1 MARQS
6 PRKPSIDRERLAP
19 YLIVLSSP
27 ILLTIYY
34 YHGHANRFLDVFPR
48 FQGHSLVEFYQV
60 IFQFIS
66 FFLLCFVI
74 PAVFTRLYLNR
85 PLRDFGLRLGE
96 FRQGVIFAMV
106 VIPLVV
112 APLAYIASRMPDV
125 RAEYPLAKILLS
137 RSDLIVWYELCYV
150 VFYYIAWEFYFRGV
164 LLFGLR
170 EPLGDFMAILV
181 QTVPS
186 SLIHLGKPEGEALG
200 SILAG
205 LVFGLVALRTRS
217 IWYVFMVHA
226 ALGVLTDLFIIFM

>member
-1 MARQS
+1 MAPQS
-6 PRKPSIDRERLAP
+6 PRKPAIDRERFAP
-19 YLIVLSSP
+19 SLIVISSP

-34 YHGHANRFLDVFPR
+34 YHGYANRFLEVFPG
-48 FQGHSLVEFYQV
+48 FQRHSLVELYQV

-74 PAVFTRLYLNR
+74 PVLFTRLYLKR
-85 PLRDFGLRLGE
+85 PLRDFGLTLGD
-96 FRQGVIFAMV
+96 FRKGLRFATV
-106 VIPLVV
+106 VIPLIVL
-112 APLAYIASRMPDV
+112 PLTYVASRMADV

-150 VFYYIAWEFYFRGV
+150 VFFYIAWEFYFRGF

-200 SILAG
+200 SIVAG

-226 ALGVLTDLFIIFM
+226 AIGVLTDLFIIFV